1 MGKFTKVASV
11 VCAFL
16 LSTSIAYGSNKLEI
30 ALADF
35 RLGYYEPAKQRFEEL
50 AEENNAEALFWLGLI
65 SQNGQGASQD
75 FIRAAELY
83 QRSAW
88 LGNGDAQN
96 NLGLL
101 YRDGK
106 GLPKDGALA
115 LAWFTV
121 ASEGKHRTGEINR
134 SRFADRLD
142 DEQFAKSQRLA
153 RNFKAE
159 IGRRAKSPSRK
170 RIFTKLAKLPNSSN
184 SVALTSSEITV
195 KPNSNL
201 SKETDAKNHSK
212 KSSLPNSNLVN
223 TETVEEQPVG
233 ILEKAIKPKLKA
245 DYNVKRAEFNQN
257 SISPNFPTRLRN
269 VAAVGGEKSNEIEE
283 LIVFTPDQAGGAGL
297 EELEGK
303 DVLTVENSSF
313 RKSINKVDTRK
324 NKEAI
329 AGKLRF
335 QLPAPTSVL
344 LKNREAAFPKLDKK
358 LPNFKLKPER
368 VYMVQLGI
376 FRNGNNVQKIK
387 SQLSELSEMIRL
399 DKLQIGGVHMQ
410 RLRIGPYV
418 GLTTA
423 QTKAREFNSK
433 LRVKSL
439 IVKTKFEG

>member
-1 MGKFTKVASV
+1 
-11 VCAFL
+11 
-16 LSTSIAYGSNKLEI
+16 
-30 ALADF
+30 
-35 RLGYYEPAKQRFEEL
+35 
-50 AEENNAEALFWLGLI
+50 
-65 SQNGQGASQD
+65 
-75 FIRAAELY
+75 
-83 QRSAW
+83 
-88 LGNGDAQN
+88 
-96 NLGLL
+96 
-101 YRDGK
+101 
-106 GLPKDGALA
+106 
-115 LAWFTV
+115 
-121 ASEGKHRTGEINR
+121 
-134 SRFADRLD
+134 
-142 DEQFAKSQRLA
+142 
-153 RNFKAE
+153 
-159 IGRRAKSPSRK
+159 
-170 RIFTKLAKLPNSSN
+170 
-184 SVALTSSEITV
+184 
-195 KPNSNL
+195 
-201 SKETDAKNHSK
+201 
-212 KSSLPNSNLVN
+212 
-223 TETVEEQPVG
+223 
-233 ILEKAIKPKLKA
+233 
-245 DYNVKRAEFNQN
+245 
-257 SISPNFPTRLRN
+257 
-269 VAAVGGEKSNEIEE
+269 
-283 LIVFTPDQAGGAGL
+283 
-297 EELEGK
+297 